1 MGYNARPG
9 CVELAGEEGGE
20 SIILVKI
27 NEELC
32 DGCGT
37 CVEQCP
43 NQVFVVVD
51 QKSQAQN
58 SKDCMACYL
67 CETACPKLAIKITE

>member
-1 MGYNARPG
+1 LRRRKGVRAF
-9 CVELAGEEGGE
+9 
-20 SIILVKI
+20 ILVKI

-43 NQVFVVVD
+43 NQVFVVD
-51 QKSQAQN
+51 DKKSQAHN
-58 SKDCMACYL
+58 FKDCMACYL
-67 CETACPKLAIKITE
+67 CETICPKLAIKITE

>member
-1 MGYNARPG
+1 M
-9 CVELAGEEGGE
+9 LA
-20 SIILVKI
+20 VKI

-43 NQVFVVVD
+43 NKVFLVVEK
-51 QKSQAQN
+51 KSRAQN
-58 SKDCMACYL
+58 LKDCMACYL
-67 CETACPKLAIKITE
+67 CETICPELAIKVTE

>member
-1 MGYNARPG
+1 MQDQ
-9 CVELAGEEGGE
+9 GEWSFAKRKGGE
-20 SIILVKI
+20 KIILVKI
-27 NEELC
+27 NQELC

-43 NQVFVVVD
+43 NRVFVVVD
-51 QKSQAQN
+51 KKSQAKN

-67 CETACPKLAIKITE
+67 CETICPKLAIKITE